1 MEEVIVLSS
10 DNEDSSS
17 SSSSPSSA
25 SDMEI
30 DPIEIEHNTTEQ
42 FVPKDNQTLEKIYLK
57 AVIPLTAF
65 LEPMTDFEHWENMK
79 CNNYRKARV
88 HTTINQIYGSPNEQR
103 NYRDL
108 KARVNLKSV
117 KRNSNTSVLSGV
129 ASVIDPCE
137 LNSGDFSFAFHF
149 CDCVLRNGK
158 WWVVA
163 ETRRFRL
170 KFTKYPTISVIIF
183 YTARLQLTSAIESV
197 TQRAATL
204 SRAKIPIDW
213 LDCNVR
219 LGASVRSQAAHVIDD
234 YWAG

>member
-42 FVPKDNQTLEKIYLK
+42 FVPKDNQTLEKIYIK
-57 AVIPLTAF
+57 TVIPLSAF
-65 LEPMTDFEHWENMK
+65 LEPMTDFQHWENMK
-79 CNNYRKARV
+79 YNNYRKARV
-88 HTTINQIYGSPNEQR
+88 HTTINQIYGNPNEQR

-137 LNSGDFSFAFHF
+137 LNSGDFRGRKKKFNYISTIPEKIAG
-149 CDCVLRNGK
+149 LRDYLYFPITQNSVNALTFSEGSEMVFMFFFPPGSNSTRYCL
-158 WWVVA
+158 VV
-163 ETRRFRL
+163 RCQNM
-170 KFTKYPTISVIIF
+170 V
-183 YTARLQLTSAIESV
+183 
-197 TQRAATL
+197 
-204 SRAKIPIDW
+204 D
-213 LDCNVR
+213 
-219 LGASVRSQAAHVIDD
+219 
-234 YWAG
+234 